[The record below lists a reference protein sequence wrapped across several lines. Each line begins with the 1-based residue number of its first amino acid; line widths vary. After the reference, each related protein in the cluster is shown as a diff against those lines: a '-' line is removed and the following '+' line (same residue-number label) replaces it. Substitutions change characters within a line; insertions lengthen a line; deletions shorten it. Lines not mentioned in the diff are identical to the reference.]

1 MRFASLFVPIL
12 LLFSVSAHADA
23 TNCVVYAT
31 DYANSYVNGDL
42 VGDTVRGG
50 IAGAVAGGEW
60 EGPSGAERGARV
72 GGALGVLN
80 NLGSLPGG
88 WQAMYDMAYQI
99 CIQGDASSIHPAPL
113 PGQPRSDCGSSAGYN
128 THGLREPGTGSIR
141 AGSSRAGCP

>member
-1 MRFASLFVPIL
+1 MRSVTLLAV
-12 LLFSVSAHADA
+12 LLFLIPVSAKADG
-23 TNCVVYAT
+23 TDCVVYAT

-99 CIQGDASSIHPAPL
+99 CIQGDASATFPAPL

-128 THGLREPGTGSIR
+128 TPGLREPGTGNIR
-141 AGSSRAGCP
+141 AGSSQAGCP